1 MPIPQ
6 RSTSASDTWL
16 TPPHIF
22 QPLGKFD
29 LDPAAPIENRDWIG
43 ATRTFTELEDGL
55 AQHWEGRV
63 WLNPPYGRGIDRW
76 MRKMAEHAKNGGA
89 GIAFIFARTDTK
101 YWQQYVFPV
110 ASGILWLEGRVK
122 FYDPTGRPGK
132 YPAPAPSALIAY
144 TPSDLEILA
153 EACETGKIKG
163 NLTIHNI
170 TCTFTISESPLKPLL
185 R

>member
-55 AQHWEGRV
+55 AQHWGGEGMAKPALRPRHRS
-63 WLNPPYGRGIDRW
+63 LDAENGR
-76 MRKMAEHAKNGGA
+76 
-89 GIAFIFARTDTK
+89 
-101 YWQQYVFPV
+101 
-110 ASGILWLEGRVK
+110 
-122 FYDPTGRPGK
+122 
-132 YPAPAPSALIAY
+132 
-144 TPSDLEILA
+144 
-153 EACETGKIKG
+153 AC
-163 NLTIHNI
+163 
-170 TCTFTISESPLKPLL
+170 
-185 R
+185 

>member
-1 MPIPQ
+1 M
-6 RSTSASDTWL
+6 A
-16 TPPHIF
+16 
-22 QPLGKFD
+22 K
-29 LDPAAPIENRDWIG
+29 PALRARNRPMGEEN
-43 ATRTFTELEDGL
+43 
-55 AQHWEGRV
+55 GRACEKR
-63 WLNPPYGRGIDRW
+63 WRG
-76 MRKMAEHAKNGGA
+76 NSV
-89 GIAFIFARTDTK
+89 IFARTDTK

-170 TCTFTISESPLKPLL
+170 TCTFAIPESPLKPIL

>member
-6 RSTSASDTWL
+6 RSTSASDTWF

-55 AQHWEGRV
+55 AQSWEGRV

-76 MRKMAEHAKNGGA
+76 MRKMAEHVKNGGA

-122 FYDPTGRPGK
+122 FCDPTGRPGK

-170 TCTFTISESPLKPLL
+170 TCTFTITESPLKPLL

>member
-1 MPIPQ
+1 
-6 RSTSASDTWL
+6 
-16 TPPHIF
+16 
-22 QPLGKFD
+22 
-29 LDPAAPIENRDWIG
+29 
-43 ATRTFTELEDGL
+43 
-55 AQHWEGRV
+55 
-63 WLNPPYGRGIDRW
+63 
-76 MRKMAEHAKNGGA
+76 MRKMAEHVKNGGA

-122 FYDPTGRPGK
+122 FCDPNGRPGK

-163 NLTIHNI
+163 NLTIHDI
-170 TCTFTISESPLKPLL
+170 TCAFAIPESPLKPLL